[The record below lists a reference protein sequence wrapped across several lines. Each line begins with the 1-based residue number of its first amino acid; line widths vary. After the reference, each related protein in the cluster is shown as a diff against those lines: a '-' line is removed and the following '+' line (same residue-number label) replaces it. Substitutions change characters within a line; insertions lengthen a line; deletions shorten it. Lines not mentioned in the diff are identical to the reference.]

1 MAEVTLQMTGVNKSF
16 GGVKVLKDVDF
27 EVYKGEVH
35 GLVGENGAG
44 KSVLMKTLMGV
55 HRPDS
60 GRYIV
65 GSKEVS
71 FHSPAEAQRQHV
83 SMVYQEFGL
92 VEYLSVTENIFMGRL
107 PSRRG
112 IIRRGKA
119 YEESTKLL
127 KMLGS
132 DAPPRALI
140 ADLKVADQQ
149 EVEIARALSYDPVVF
164 IMDEPTSALSYDE
177 IRNLFN
183 LIRSLR
189 DKGMAIVYISHKLDE
204 VFEITDR
211 VTVIRDGV
219 IVSTDKTAKITPGAL
234 MERMTGKKIS
244 AEIHREPSKYAKPS
258 ENILELH
265 NLEAKG
271 LFSDINLTVGK
282 KEIVGIAGLLG
293 AGKTELGKALFG
305 ALPKTIPVT
314 GKYILEGNEV
324 DIKSLT
330 PSKAKKMG
338 IGFVTE
344 DRHTE
349 GMIAEQ
355 SVSFNITLPA
365 LNRVTRR
372 FVVIGRRALEL
383 VRGVIKTVVLR
394 PPEPSRLVKLLSGG
408 NQQKVVVGK
417 WLAAQA
423 RLLMLDEP
431 TRGVDVGA
439 REEIYDVI
447 TQLARGG
454 IGVLLLSSDL
464 REIMRAS
471 DRILV
476 MRHGRI
482 ITELLPHET
491 SEEKLLAIVLG
502 REAAKE
508 EKTAGKKKTTK

>member
-1 MAEVTLQMTGVNKSF
+1 MAELALQMTGVNKSF
-16 GGVKVLKDVDF
+16 GGVRVLKDVDF

-55 HRPDS
+55 HHPDS
-60 GRYIV
+60 GKYII
-65 GSKEVS
+65 GGQEVS
-71 FHSPAEAQRQHV
+71 FRSPAEAQRQHV

-92 VEYLSVTENIFMGRL
+92 VEYLSVTENILMGRL

-112 IIRRGKA
+112 LIRRGKA

-132 DAPPRALI
+132 DISPRAI
-140 ADLKVADQQ
+140 ITDLKVADKQ

-177 IRNLFN
+177 IRGLFS
-183 LIRSLR
+183 LVRSLR

-219 IVSTDKTAKITPGAL
+219 IVSTDKTSKITPGTL
-234 MERMTGKKIS
+234 MERMTGKKIA
-244 AEIHREPSKYAKPS
+244 AEIHREASKYAKPP
-258 ENILELH
+258 ENILELQ
-265 NLEAKG
+265 NFEAKG
-271 LFSDINLTVGK
+271 FFSDINLTVGK

-293 AGKTELGKALFG
+293 AGKTEMAKAIFG
-305 ALPKTIPVT
+305 GLPKTIPIT
-314 GKYILEGNEV
+314 GKYIFQGEEV

-330 PSKAKKMG
+330 PGKAKKMG
-338 IGFVTE
+338 IGLVTE
-344 DRHTE
+344 DRHSE

-355 SVSFNITLPA
+355 SVAFNITLPA

-372 FVVIGRRALEL
+372 FVVIGRRVLEL
-383 VRGVIKTVVLR
+383 VRGVIKEVVLR
-394 PPEPSRLVKLLSGG
+394 PPEPSRLVKFLSGG
-408 NQQKVVVGK
+408 NQQKVVIGK
-417 WLAAQA
+417 WLATQA

-464 REIMRAS
+464 REIMKAS

-476 MRHGRI
+476 MRHGQI
-482 ITELLPHET
+482 VSELLPHET

-502 REAAKE
+502 
-508 EKTAGKKKTTK
+508 EKVANK